1 MSFGLRET
9 DLLYLHQLFANEPTI
24 EQVWLYGSRAKGT
37 HRPGSDVDL
46 ALVGPNISRQLKA
59 HIHAVLEENS
69 PIPYFF
75 DVVHWN
81 TLANESFK
89 INIRQT
95 AQVLYQRPA

>member
-1 MSFGLRET
+1 MTFGLRDT
-9 DLLYLHQLFANEPTI
+9 DLAYLHQLFAGEPAI
-24 EQVWLYGSRAKGT
+24 EAVWVYGSRAKGT

-46 ALVGPNISRQLKA
+46 ALVGPDISRHLKA
-59 HIHAVLEENS
+59 HIHATLEENS

-81 TLANESFK
+81 TLANESLK